1 MNAHMPM
8 TYYSLPL
15 ARFTPCTMAGH
26 KISCIVS
33 ILGLLCCTS
42 TYRQSQMP
50 VCLLQTW
57 TQTTTYLQL
66 VGILLGQV
74 FFGVM
79 GDAVGRRAAMLTD
92 MVRCLWEGHA
102 LVCHAIEVL
111 LGELQ

>member
-1 MNAHMPM
+1 MHGQ
-8 TYYSLPL
+8 
-15 ARFTPCTMAGH
+15 C
-26 KISCIVS
+26 
-33 ILGLLCCTS
+33 
-42 TYRQSQMP
+42 QMP

-92 MVRCLWEGHA
+92 MVRCLWDGYA
-102 LVCHAIEVL
+102 LVCHAPSSCCANCSSRNQSITSKQPIVL
-111 LGELQ
+111 FAAL